1 MKDLSRKVSL
11 HCPVCGNTMWSNV
24 DETLDN
30 TNLEEAPGSTLFK
43 CSDCGKVI
51 SKDDLIKANEGIIN
65 ENVDDIVN
73 ETLEETKKE
82 IQKAF
87 NGMKG
92 FKITIK

>member
-1 MKDLSRKVSL
+1 
-11 HCPVCGNTMWSNV
+11 MWSNV

-65 ENVDDIVN
+65 ENDK
-73 ETLEETKKE
+73 T
-82 IQKAF
+82 
-87 NGMKG
+87 
-92 FKITIK
+92 